1 MSKST
6 NRRKSIA
13 IALAV
18 LGVAGLSLA
27 SAAQLNLTGSN
38 TVQSGTLALTA
49 DCQTTT
55 IPVTFSA
62 PARTGATFGSDTVT
76 LSKIDAACADGK
88 HKYKVALLGDLNAVI
103 LDGVETSLASGAT
116 SISIPLSAG
125 QDNAIKTVALTIYS

>member
-27 SAAQLNLTGSN
+27 SAAQLDL
-38 TVQSGTLALTA
+38 SGTASVQTGMLALTA

-55 IPVTFSA
+55 IPVTFDV
-62 PARTGATFGSDTVT
+62 PTRTGATYESGTVT
-76 LSKIDAACADGK
+76 LSKIDSACADGK
-88 HKYKVALLGDLNAVI
+88 HKYKAALLGPSNAI
-103 LDGVETSLASGAT
+103 IFDGVETLLASGAT
-116 SISIPLSAG
+116 TIAISMPPG
-125 QDNAIKTVALTIYS
+125 QATNVRTVALTIYS